1 MKYAMEPLYRQTRHH
16 LGRLY
21 RQTRQHL
28 SQPIHVDDWIE
39 DTYLALYDRLF
50 PPKDKRLSI
59 LDDRFP
65 SPPAWNL
72 GFLTAEYNYYLDYFP
87 TAQVVA
93 TGSIWT
99 IVKDVGRIR
108 SQCQG
113 DDGFQQGL
121 TEYFNHYPQNKGRI
135 SRYRPRRILPPGLA
149 YTVFMDTAFQF
160 IEHVE
165 KSKVPFAF
173 TLYPGGYF
181 RLETE
186 ESDAKLRR
194 VLTSPC
200 FRKVIVTQKISHE
213 YLLSKGWC
221 APSDIEFIYG
231 CVIPHGGQPE
241 QARAKRYYQQDK
253 ATFDICFVAHKYIPR
268 GVDKGYD
275 VFIEAAKALAKVH
288 PDFRFHVV
296 GSFNEQD
303 IDVRELGDRLQFY
316 GPQLTDFFTGFYKG
330 MDVILSPNIHFTQ
343 ARGAFDGFPT
353 GACME
358 AGMAGVAVF
367 CTDSL
372 NQNFIFR
379 EGEEIVIIPHDA
391 SKICE
396 EIEHYRRYYDDLYRL
411 SRKGQ
416 EAFRRTFDIEAQMGP
431 RVRLLSACLESGA
444 KKEASII

>member
-1 MKYAMEPLYRQTRHH
+1 MGNGTAATSMKRILGPLYRKARW
-16 LGRLY
+16 R
-21 RQTRQHL
+21 L
-28 SQPIHVDDWIE
+28 SQPLHADDWFG
-39 DTYLALYDRLF
+39 DVYLAIYDRLF
-50 PPKDKRLSI
+50 LTKDERLTI
-59 LDDRFP
+59 MDDLFP
-65 SPPAWNL
+65 FLGTAWRI
-72 GFLTAEYNYYLDYFP
+72 AEYNYYLDYFGI
-87 TAQVVA
+87 AQVISSVA
-93 TGSIWT
+93 TLKGW
-99 IVKDVGRIR
+99 R
-108 SQCQG
+108 SFHQV
-113 DDGFQQGL
+113 L
-121 TEYFNHYPQNKGRI
+121 LEYLKLYPHNKGRV
-135 SRYRPRRILPPGLA
+135 SHLHSRRILPPGLA
-149 YTVFMDTAFQF
+149 YTVFINNAFQF
-160 IEHVE
+160 IEPLE
-165 KSKVPFAF
+165 QANLPFAF
-173 TLYPGGYF
+173 TLYPGGGF
-181 RLETE
+181 QVDDNMC
-186 ESDAKLRR
+186 DAKLRR

-391 SKICE
+391 SKICD

-416 EAFRRTFDIEAQMGP
+416 EAFRRTFDREAQMGP